1 MTTKDIPQQP
11 ILVIMGVSGTG
22 KSTIAA
28 ILAERLGWDIGE
40 GDDLHPAS
48 NVAKMAAGEPL
59 TDDDRWPWLDLVADW
74 ITERSIAGRPGII
87 TCSALKKSYRDRL
100 RDPNVVFVHLSGS
113 KEQIGRRLAA
123 RNGHFMPV
131 SLLDSQFAALEPPTT
146 DEQRLVV
153 DVMRAPA
160 EVGADIIGR
169 LGLHHSA
176 DLVPVSQA
184 G

>member
-1 MTTKDIPQQP
+1 M
-11 ILVIMGVSGTG
+11 
-22 KSTIAA
+22 
-28 ILAERLGWDIGE
+28 
-40 GDDLHPAS
+40 
-48 NVAKMAAGEPL
+48 
-59 TDDDRWPWLDLVADW
+59 
-74 ITERSIAGRPGII
+74 
-87 TCSALKKSYRDRL
+87 KKSYRDRL